1 MRNYIQRLLH
11 VTTDEKFNLRI
22 RRDNVLEDTLLSINR
37 TTFSPYKTI
46 VVCMLLAQ
54 FHNSDC
60 LHTNVTATPSNMNII
75 LFVGMGACS
84 NPSKFQKN
92 NTYKS

>member
-1 MRNYIQRLLH
+1 MSQKILYFQLIGQRLVPTKPLWYVCYWH
-11 VTTDEKFNLRI
+11 SFIIL
-22 RRDNVLEDTLLSINR
+22 
-37 TTFSPYKTI
+37 I
-46 VVCMLLAQ
+46 V
-54 FHNSDC
+54 